1 MYNVIKVKE
10 VIDMK
15 DDLICAIRMYLRNQG
30 HSFAV
35 ADLVANKIADS
46 VPANQL
52 KEQRDYWIEQ
62 LKGVR

>member
-1 MYNVIKVKE
+1 
-10 VIDMK
+10 MK

>member
-1 MYNVIKVKE
+1 MKE
-10 VIDMK
+10 
-15 DDLICAIRMYLRNQG
+15 DLICAIRMYLRCQG
-30 HSFAV
+30 RSFHV

-46 VPANQL
+46 VPTSQL